1 MRRVNPATE
10 EVADTASETIPF
22 ASDQNKNPETDK
34 FMTLKDIA
42 VFKHFIAGKNLYKPF
57 INVYNGS
64 KAWAKLPD
72 HIEEY
77 FSNVEPLAV
86 ITKAA
91 RVCKPNATFGY
102 DFWQDLNEDWKE
114 AYKKIQSS
122 HFYED
127 LQGMESLSGY
137 FNILRENWND
147 AMKPWKF
154 EPVEVA
160 RVRLGLAESYDDDCN
175 TQDKQEQNVP
185 ETIEDTDD
193 LGIEFIDIERPSRIA
208 NVLHKGFISV
218 NIRSGSF
225 KVSVNRE
232 DSKDVK
238 KKEPK
243 FAQIGNTRSG
253 DVVIQ
258 FNRNKGIPIK
268 ITSDGY
274 CNINS
279 RIFVETT
286 RKLLSITK
294 DLEYVRI
301 EKIAENMDSITYK
314 VTRQ

>member
-1 MRRVNPATE
+1 
-10 EVADTASETIPF
+10 
-22 ASDQNKNPETDK
+22 
-34 FMTLKDIA
+34 MTLKDIA

-64 KAWAKLPD
+64 KKWAKLPD

-77 FSNVEPLAV
+77 LSNVEPLAV
-86 ITKAA
+86 ITKAV
-91 RVCKPNATFGY
+91 RICKPNATFGY
-102 DFWQDLNEDWKE
+102 DFWQDLNEDWKQ

-147 AMKPWKF
+147 AIKPWKF

-160 RVRLGLAESYDDDCN
+160 RVRLGLACDDNCDI
-175 TQDKQEQNVP
+175 QDEQEQSEP
-185 ETIEDTDD
+185 EPIEETDD
-193 LGIEFIDIERPSRIA
+193 LGIEFIEIERPSRIA
-208 NVLHKGFISV
+208 YVLQKDYISV
-218 NIRSGSF
+218 NIRSNTF
-225 KVSVNRE
+225 KISVNRV
-232 DSKDVK
+232 DSKDIK

-243 FAQIGNTRSG
+243 FVQIGKTKGG
-253 DVVIQ
+253 DVIIQ

-286 RKLLSITK
+286 RKLLSISK